1 VEALIDSGMETMNE
15 LRGAFNYFLENRADF
30 GEALADHLRLSL
42 TALAIALLICV
53 PLGIWASKR
62 RQVAQSVINLA
73 NALRVVPSLAVLFLA
88 LPYLGIG
95 FRPSLIALT
104 VLACPPILINTY
116 AGFRA
121 VDRAVIEAA
130 YGMGMAPGQVLR
142 SVEFPLALPV
152 LVAGVRIAAV
162 EVIASASLAAYIA
175 GGGLGEFIQ
184 RGFAVNN
191 LGITLAGTIPIA
203 LLALLADALL
213 AGVQRATSVSA
224 R

>member
-1 VEALIDSGMETMNE
+1 MDE
-15 LRGAFNYFLENRADF
+15 LRGAYTYFLDNQSAF
-30 GEALADHLRLSL
+30 GEALVEHLRLSL

-53 PLGIWASKR
+53 PLGVWAAKR
-62 RQVAQSVINLA
+62 RVVAQSVINIA

-116 AGFRA
+116 AGFRS

-130 YGMGMAPGQVLR
+130 YGMGMAAPQVLR
-142 SVEFPLALPV
+142 AVEFPLALPV
-152 LVAGVRIAAV
+152 LVAGVRIATI

-213 AGVQRATSVSA
+213 AGVQRAASVSA

>member
-1 VEALIDSGMETMNE
+1 MDE
-15 LRGAFNYFLENRADF
+15 LRGAFAYFLENQSDF
-30 GEALADHLRLSL
+30 GKALVEHLQLSL
-42 TALAIALLICV
+42 TALAVALVLCL

-62 RQVAQSVINLA
+62 RAVAQSVINVA

-116 AGFRA
+116 AGFRS

-130 YGMGMAPGQVLR
+130 YGMGMAAPQVLR

-152 LVAGVRIAAV
+152 VIAGVRIATI

-175 GGGLGEFIQ
+175 GGGLGQFIQ
-184 RGFAVNN
+184 RGFSVNN

-213 AGVQRATSVSA
+213 AGVQRAATVSA

>member
-1 VEALIDSGMETMNE
+1 MNE
-15 LRGAFNYFLENRADF
+15 LRGAFTYFLDNRSAF
-30 GEALADHLRLSL
+30 GEALGEHLRLSL
-42 TALAIALLICV
+42 TALVIALVICV
-53 PLGIWASKR
+53 PLGVWASKR
-62 RQVAQSVINLA
+62 RRVAQSVINIA

-116 AGFRA
+116 AGFRS

-130 YGMGMAPGQVLR
+130 YGMGMAAPQVLR
-142 SVEFPLALPV
+142 SVELPLALPV
-152 LVAGVRIAAV
+152 VVAGVRIATI

-191 LGITLAGTIPIA
+191 LAITLAGTIPIA

-213 AGVQRATSVSA
+213 AGVQRAASVSA

>member
-1 VEALIDSGMETMNE
+1 MNE
-15 LRGAFNYFLENRADF
+15 LRGAFTYFLDNQAAF
-30 GEALADHLRLSL
+30 GEALAEHLRLSL
-42 TALAIALLICV
+42 TALAIALLVCV
-53 PLGIWASKR
+53 PLGIWAAKR

-130 YGMGMAPGQVLR
+130 YGMGMASRQVLR

-213 AGVQRATSVSA
+213 AGVQRATSASA

>member
-1 VEALIDSGMETMNE
+1 MDE
-15 LRGAFNYFLENRADF
+15 LREAFAYFLANQSAF
-30 GEALADHLRLSL
+30 GEALIEHLQLSL
-42 TALAIALLICV
+42 TALAIALVFCL
-53 PLGIWASKR
+53 PLGLWAAKR
-62 RQVAQSVINLA
+62 RAVAQPVINVA

-116 AGFRA
+116 AGFRS

-130 YGMGMAPGQVLR
+130 YGMGMAAPQVLR

-152 LVAGVRIAAV
+152 VIAGVRIAAI

-213 AGVQRATSVSA
+213 AGVQRATTVSA

>member
-1 VEALIDSGMETMNE
+1 MDE
-15 LRGAFNYFLENRADF
+15 LRGAFAYFRDNQSAF
-30 GEALADHLRLSL
+30 GEALVEHLQLSV
-42 TALAIALLICV
+42 TALIVALVLCV
-53 PLGIWASKR
+53 PLGIWAAR
-62 RQVAQSVINLA
+62 RRAVAQSVINVA

-116 AGFRA
+116 AGFRS

-130 YGMGMAPGQVLR
+130 YGMGMAAPQVLR

-152 LVAGVRIAAV
+152 VIAGVRIATI

-213 AGVQRATSVSA
+213 AGMQRAASVSA

>member
-1 VEALIDSGMETMNE
+1 MNE
-15 LRGAFNYFLENRADF
+15 LRGAYTYFLDNQSAF
-30 GEALADHLRLSL
+30 GEALIEHLQLSL

-53 PLGIWASKR
+53 PLGIWAAKR
-62 RQVAQSVINLA
+62 RVVAQSVINIA

-116 AGFRA
+116 AGFRS

-130 YGMGMAPGQVLR
+130 FGMGMAAPQVLR

-152 LVAGVRIAAV
+152 LVAGVRIAAI

-213 AGVQRATSVSA
+213 AGVQRAASVSA

>member
-1 VEALIDSGMETMNE
+1 MNE
-15 LRGAFNYFLENRADF
+15 LRGALTYFLDNQAAFR
-30 GEALADHLRLSL
+30 EALTVHLRLSL
-42 TALAIALLICV
+42 TALAIALVLSV
-53 PLGIWASKR
+53 PLGIWAARR
-62 RQVAQSVINLA
+62 RQVAQPIINLA

-88 LPYLGIG
+88 LPYFGIG
-95 FRPSLIALT
+95 FTPSLIALT

-116 AGFRA
+116 AGFRS

-130 YGMGMAPGQVLR
+130 YGMGMASRQVLR
-142 SVEFPLALPV
+142 AVEFPLALPV
-152 LVAGVRIAAV
+152 LVAGVRIATV

-191 LGITLAGTIPIA
+191 LSITIAGTIPIA

-213 AGVQRATSVSA
+213 AGVQRATSIAA

>member
-1 VEALIDSGMETMNE
+1 MDE
-15 LRGAFNYFLENRADF
+15 LRGAYTYFLDNQAAF
-30 GEALADHLRLSL
+30 GEALVEHLRLSL

-53 PLGIWASKR
+53 PLGVWAAKR
-62 RQVAQSVINLA
+62 RIVAQSVINIA

-116 AGFRA
+116 AGFRS

-130 YGMGMAPGQVLR
+130 YGMGMAARQVLR

-152 LVAGVRIAAV
+152 LIAGVRIAAI

-213 AGVQRATSVSA
+213 AGVQRAASVSA

>member
-1 VEALIDSGMETMNE
+1 MDE
-15 LRGAFNYFLENRADF
+15 LRGAYTYFLDNQSAF
-30 GEALADHLRLSL
+30 GEALGEHLRLSL

-53 PLGIWASKR
+53 PLGVWAAKR
-62 RQVAQSVINLA
+62 RVVAQSVINIA

-116 AGFRA
+116 AGFRS

-130 YGMGMAPGQVLR
+130 YGMGMAAPQVLR

-152 LVAGVRIAAV
+152 LVAGVRIATI

-213 AGVQRATSVSA
+213 AGVQRAASVSA

>member
-1 VEALIDSGMETMNE
+1 MNE
-15 LRGAFNYFLENRADF
+15 LRGAFDYFLENQPAF
-30 GEALADHLRLSL
+30 WQALVVHLRLSL
-42 TALAIALLICV
+42 TALTIALVICV
-53 PLGIWASKR
+53 PLGVWAAKR
-62 RQVAQSVINLA
+62 RRVAQPIINLA

-88 LPYLGIG
+88 LPYFGIG
-95 FRPSLIALT
+95 FTPSLIALT

-116 AGFRA
+116 AGFRS

-130 YGMGMAPGQVLR
+130 YGMGMAAQQVLR

-152 LVAGVRIAAV
+152 LIAGVRIATI

-191 LGITLAGTIPIA
+191 LSITLAGTIPIA

-213 AGVQRATSVSA
+213 AGVQRLTSVSA